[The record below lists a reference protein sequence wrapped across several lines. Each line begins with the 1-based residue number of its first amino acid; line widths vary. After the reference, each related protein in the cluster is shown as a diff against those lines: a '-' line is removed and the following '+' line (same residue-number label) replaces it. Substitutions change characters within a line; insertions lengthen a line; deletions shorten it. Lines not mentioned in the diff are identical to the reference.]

1 MRFTSNIITNYLAF
15 TTKLYIFAPRK
26 QKFIM
31 TNTTSN
37 NSIDS
42 KAIIKKML
50 TKDEYRIAQ
59 AFDLKLFAGEPYY
72 NGMFRGESKA
82 DKTYCHKECEKR
94 VKAIRKKISDN
105 LGERSISDW
114 IKEDN
119 LRIRKENLLKKNKQA
134 IEDQFTAAGLYGLY
148 SALTTYKMGEN
159 VDGYTAVYSD
169 ENAIKV
175 KENYEKYSSRCS
187 YMKTSRYFTFH
198 IRKGWNICKV
208 GGLLTFY
215 QGKFDRGGMAC
226 EWIEQG
232 KSISDIYTVKGFL
245 VRGEHIEA
253 KSLNEAIAINANHR
267 AMQMA
272 RLLNARKRH
281 KRRQQQKTNGTLM
294 ITYNDSIASGNC
306 RPGTLQF
313 KQQYEE
319 AIGHEVKSISIAD
332 LRKYGKLFGVE
343 YYAERVIEYA
353 LNH

>member
-1 MRFTSNIITNYLAF
+1 MATTTPNIIDT
-15 TTKLYIFAPRK
+15 
-26 QKFIM
+26 
-31 TNTTSN
+31 
-37 NSIDS
+37 

-50 TKDEYRIAQ
+50 TSDEYRIAQ
-59 AFDLKLFAGEPYY
+59 AFDLKLFVGEPYY
-72 NGMFRGESKA
+72 QGRFKSETKA
-82 DKTYCHKECEKR
+82 NKDYCKKECEKR
-94 VKAIRKKISDN
+94 VKAIRKTIADR
-105 LGERSISDW
+105 LGSRTIADW

-119 LRIRKENLLKKNKQA
+119 LRIRHENLLKKNREA
-134 IEDQFTAAGLYGLY
+134 IEAKLNNSGLYGLY
-148 SALTTYKMGEN
+148 NALITYRMGEN

-169 ENAIKV
+169 TNAIKV
-175 KENYEKYSSRCS
+175 TERYENYSSRCS
-187 YMKTSRYFTFH
+187 YKKTSRYFTFH

-215 QGKFDRGGMAC
+215 KGNFSRSGMAC

-232 KSISDIYTVKGFL
+232 NHISEFSTVKGFL

-253 KSLNEAIAINANHR
+253 KSLKEAIAVNDKHR
-267 AMQMA
+267 AMQLA
-272 RLLNARKRH
+272 RLLNVRKRQE
-281 KRRQQQKTNGTLM
+281 RRQQQKENGTLM
-294 ITYNDSIASGNC
+294 ITFQDSIASGNC

-319 AIGHEVKSISIAD
+319 AIGHEAKSISIAD